1 MGYKDIMVTGLSPVF
16 TITTPHFVE
25 IKSLNGRGVP
35 DVWLLEKDGAQFL
48 LPTSDAARSCIM
60 QVGRK
65 LSEFCIKDT
74 VHDALK
80 SLPTFRPTEGNT
92 LVSWHSIQQESTSV
106 GHVLPSLPTC
116 SENSVGQSAKPSGGR
131 TPLHDAS
138 SIDGLSADGS
148 SGDDDDEKKKRERL
162 RKVNEEKKKATEEMR
177 TMTANI
183 SSSLA
188 GIKDVFADEMDNA
201 IPGFHEQVTLL
212 KHDMED
218 MKSSMKTN
226 QKKTNDVL
234 LPDFDAFLPSTP
246 NHGRHEK
253 LDGDKPEV
261 TNDVLLPDFDAFL
274 PLYPLYS
281 SSICQHSPAT
291 TLSSLQSTP
300 STLPSLN
307 NTPTLQQIQSN
318 GTMPS
323 SSGASLDTRC
333 QGFQRLPLRRR
344 AQIFKSLPS
353 DLDTSFTR
361 SLFTKSPPTEKVLLL
376 DQEQV
381 SEWDIIVNPNGLV
394 DDINDGSRR
403 FLQLVKA
410 MATPYSEQSE
420 RKFKTSLS
428 MAIVEFVCAYGG
440 RFVDMDDSG
449 RCTLLTKAKAREKT
463 SQALRE
469 MKVSMWTTVGGTD
482 FWKVANVTPT
492 ERMPKMSEGRIHID
506 GHPGKWDVICGRG
519 GGGNHHEG
527 NRRFR
532 GLIEQFKVPY
542 HYEGEEFHGER
553 MGKRK
558 ELLRSAIVDY
568 VKSNGGRFVEISNHR
583 GSTFEVVGDG
593 IFWFR
598 PFAIFKVEDGR
609 LVEEGQLVEDDR
621 FVKNRNY
628 INWDGDFAFDVS
640 EVVEA
645 EVVHAF
651 TNEK

>member
-1 MGYKDIMVTGLSPVF
+1 MEDITMEDITKVAKDNKAKDSSP
-16 TITTPHFVE
+16 
-25 IKSLNGRGVP
+25 
-35 DVWLLEKDGAQFL
+35 
-48 LPTSDAARSCIM
+48 
-60 QVGRK
+60 
-65 LSEFCIKDT
+65 
-74 VHDALK
+74 
-80 SLPTFRPTEGNT
+80 
-92 LVSWHSIQQESTSV
+92 
-106 GHVLPSLPTC
+106 
-116 SENSVGQSAKPSGGR
+116 
-131 TPLHDAS
+131 S
-138 SIDGLSADGS
+138 SIDAVLTDESYWNDDLVYLLEGAINDNKAKDS
-148 SGDDDDEKKKRERL
+148 SPSSSYW
-162 RKVNEEKKKATEEMR
+162 NEEL
-177 TMTANI
+177 
-183 SSSLA
+183 SSHL
-188 GIKDVFADEMDNA
+188 
-201 IPGFHEQVTLL
+201 
-212 KHDMED
+212 
-218 MKSSMKTN
+218 
-226 QKKTNDVL
+226 L
-234 LPDFDAFLPSTP
+234 LPDFDASTEAPTIRTSTPPPSVMNGSFVPSTP
-246 NHGRHEK
+246 NHVAFSAHMGES
-253 LDGDKPEV
+253 LALSMEAMSLSESIGTFSV
-261 TNDVLLPDFDAFL
+261 TQVPSNSSVDMRSTFSVKT
-274 PLYPLYS
+274 PLYPT
-281 SSICQHSPAT
+281 SICQHSPAT

-300 STLPSLN
+300 STLPSPN
-307 NTPTLQQIQSN
+307 NTSTLQHIQSN

-323 SSGASLDTRC
+323 SSGTSLDTRC
-333 QGFQRLPLRRR
+333 QPFHRRRLLRRV
-344 AQIFKSLPS
+344 QIFKSLPS

-361 SLFTKSPPTEKVLLL
+361 SLFTKRTSTEKVLLL

-381 SEWDIIVNPNGLV
+381 SEWDIVVNPSGHV

-403 FLQLVKA
+403 FLELVKT
-410 MATPYSEQSE
+410 MATPYGEQSE

-449 RCTLLTKAKAREKT
+449 SYTLLTKAKAREKT

-469 MKVSMWTTVGGTD
+469 MKASMWTTVGGTD
-482 FWKVANVTPT
+482 LWKVANVTPT
-492 ERMPKMSEGRIHID
+492 ERMPKMSEGLIHID
-506 GHPGKWDVICGRG
+506 GNPGKWDVIGGRG

-542 HYEGEEFHGER
+542 NYEGEEFHGER

-558 ELLRSAIVDY
+558 ELLRLAIVDY